1 MLSLKNLL
9 KPIVT
14 KAPINE
20 VYNYLWWEGLYT
32 LPDKNLIRVKYAIEN
47 YIRVEETNVTR

>member
-9 KPIVT
+9 KPIIT

-20 VYNYLWWEGLYT
+20 VYNYLWW
-32 LPDKNLIRVKYAIEN
+32 
-47 YIRVEETNVTR
+47 